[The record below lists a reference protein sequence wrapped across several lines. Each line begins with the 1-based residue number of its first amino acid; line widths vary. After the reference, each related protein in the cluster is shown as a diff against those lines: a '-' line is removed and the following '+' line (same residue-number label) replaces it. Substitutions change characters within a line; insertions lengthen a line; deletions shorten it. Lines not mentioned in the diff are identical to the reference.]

1 MAGGRLFIN
10 FLINIHS
17 IRMTRAGA
25 EGRRSIT
32 KRLDV
37 SRATMGRIPL
47 YLKYLKSAAHDAEN
61 ISATQ
66 LARALGLGE
75 VQVRKDLGAV
85 SGEGR
90 PKTGYNVGDL
100 IAALE
105 DYLSGACTN
114 VVIAGAGK
122 LGRALLDYR
131 GFAEYGLNVAA
142 AFDVAVKEPALSA
155 TGKPVYPLE
164 MMQAYCRQHE
174 TRIGI
179 ITVPEKSAQAACDR
193 LVECG
198 VSAIWCFAPCTL
210 SAPENVLIQYENMAL
225 SLAFLSKKIS

>member
-1 MAGGRLFIN
+1 M
-10 FLINIHS
+10 
-17 IRMTRAGA
+17 
-25 EGRRSIT
+25 
-32 KRLDV
+32 DV

-47 YLKYLKSAAHDAEN
+47 YLKYLKNAAHDAEN

-66 LARALGLGE
+66 LARSLGLGE

-90 PKTGYNVGDL
+90 PKTGYNVNDL

-105 DYLSGACTN
+105 GYLSGGAGTN
-114 VVIAGAGK
+114 VVIVGAGK

-142 AFDVAVKEPALSA
+142 AFDIAVSA
-155 TGKPVYPLE
+155 ETASDSGKPVYPIAALDD
-164 MMQAYCRQHE
+164 YCRVHKP
-174 TRIGI
+174 RIGI
-179 ITVPEKSAQAACDR
+179 ITVPARSAQTACDR
-193 LVECG
+193 LVGCG

-210 SAPENVLIQYENMAL
+210 SAPEDVLIQYENMAL

>member
-1 MAGGRLFIN
+1 
-10 FLINIHS
+10 
-17 IRMTRAGA
+17 
-25 EGRRSIT
+25 
-32 KRLDV
+32 
-37 SRATMGRIPL
+37 MGRIPL

-66 LARALGLGE
+66 LARALALGE

-90 PKTGYNVGDL
+90 PKTGYNVSDL

-114 VVIAGAGK
+114 VVIVGAGK

-142 AFDVAVKEPALSA
+142 AFDIAVTEETLSA

-164 MMQAYCRQHE
+164 RMRA
-174 TRIGI
+174 
-179 ITVPEKSAQAACDR
+179 
-193 LVECG
+193 
-198 VSAIWCFAPCTL
+198 
-210 SAPENVLIQYENMAL
+210 
-225 SLAFLSKKIS
+225 

>member
-1 MAGGRLFIN
+1 
-10 FLINIHS
+10 
-17 IRMTRAGA
+17 
-25 EGRRSIT
+25 
-32 KRLDV
+32 
-37 SRATMGRIPL
+37 MGRIPL
-47 YLKYLKSAAHDAEN
+47 YLKYLKGAAHDAEN

-66 LARALGLGE
+66 LARALALGE

-90 PKTGYNVGDL
+90 PKTGYNVDDL

-105 DYLSGACTN
+105 GYLSGAATN
-114 VVIAGAGK
+114 VVIVGAGK

-142 AFDVAVKEPALSA
+142 AFDIAVQAPAQSV
-155 TGKPVYPLE
+155 TGKPIYPIE
-164 MMQAYCRQHE
+164 TMPQYCRTHG

-179 ITVPEKSAQAACDR
+179 ITVPEKSAQTACDR

-210 SAPENVLIQYENMAL
+210 SAPESVLIQYENMAL